1 MMQQFLVCFSNNC
14 YRKPKEEPHF
24 PTYYP
29 EDEEPL
35 VEELYSENLHPFTA
49 PSITYEENA

>member
-1 MMQQFLVCFSNNC
+1 VYCSDNC
-14 YRKPKEEPHF
+14 YRKPKEAPHF

-35 VEELYSENLHPFTA
+35 PEELYSENLHPFTA
-49 PSITYEENA
+49 PSVTYEENA